1 MNYQTIKGLSE
12 LNCTASQTKQV
23 DTLSAIVLI
32 AKLKRHRAILLS
44 QQERQ
49 ARLFNT
55 VCALESASGCFVCGH
70 CLAFSAWQPD
80 QLIQHL
86 KSQHHSEGPEA
97 VPMPCPYCFADLA
110 LSDIAAHLVGHF
122 STDSSASSGLLHH
135 CRVPGCLVKSPSQL
149 AVQQHVDRCHSDA
162 DSFASGLLVSANH
175 HSGASSLICPNCQFC
190 AMSWKAFVSHQAEC
204 SGKDGEEGCLRFGL
218 NHCSECGLASTDA
231 ARIDAHI
238 ASEHPLSGAI
248 RIHEEVTSSRVV
260 TPIDESVK
268 VPKVLRSRSKPAC
281 SALSQILR
289 EPQKRPSSGRADAS
303 VTHKTSR
310 TGIGSQQQIR
320 QLDSAPTS
328 QLHFGQNA
336 SHFEAAEGVDEEEEI
351 SLPFS
356 ESALV
361 LLLKDQCSEPEQR
374 AELMRKMRAYSDY
387 RLVRQMRRGRTVAYK
402 CQCGRVFHTI
412 RRPNATVRPS
422 TLADARRHVMGVH
435 ARIGHDLLT
444 VCCQASRISRENNW
458 RLYPDQMLLRLATER
473 PGRVAA
479 ILRSFDGEDSGAEFP
494 SLLYSPA
501 SPASVM
507 PLPQLPIQP
516 HEEATEEQRLS
527 TLMSLTES
535 ELERVID
542 LPYSWSALQTLMNGI
557 CDQNTLAVLRTKM
570 DYYSTYKVAVT
581 RHSNR
586 RAFRCSGCS
595 AISPHGMGD
604 IRKHILG
611 VHAKVPDRYKTTCMH
626 ASRLSRDD
634 NRLLPD
640 QLLLHLARLKWKG
653 TTSTTRRKT
662 GRQTAN
668 NSRSSGF
675 LLDESSKPDRKQRQG
690 CLTPGKSPTPACAEA
705 AEQPEGDSDGEPV
718 EMKPTRDRP
727 PIPESHHV
735 IKVIASA
742 VDGASAEDTY
752 RCSLCSLT
760 ATSAGLI
767 RGHIVRHH
775 LSIPGHKCT
784 LCGRLYGLRRHVF
797 RHHMLAHP
805 GREFH
810 LLQYS
815 PYRYAMNRVG
825 VKCSPA
831 SGEKLR
837 SDF

>member
-1 MNYQTIKGLSE
+1 
-12 LNCTASQTKQV
+12 
-23 DTLSAIVLI
+23 
-32 AKLKRHRAILLS
+32 
-44 QQERQ
+44 
-49 ARLFNT
+49 
-55 VCALESASGCFVCGH
+55 
-70 CLAFSAWQPD
+70 
-80 QLIQHL
+80 
-86 KSQHHSEGPEA
+86 
-97 VPMPCPYCFADLA
+97 
-110 LSDIAAHLVGHF
+110 
-122 STDSSASSGLLHH
+122 
-135 CRVPGCLVKSPSQL
+135 
-149 AVQQHVDRCHSDA
+149 
-162 DSFASGLLVSANH
+162 
-175 HSGASSLICPNCQFC
+175 
-190 AMSWKAFVSHQAEC
+190 
-204 SGKDGEEGCLRFGL
+204 
-218 NHCSECGLASTDA
+218 
-231 ARIDAHI
+231 
-238 ASEHPLSGAI
+238 AI

-268 VPKVLRSRSKPAC
+268 VPKVLRSHSKPAC

-303 VTHKTSR
+303 VAHKTSR

-320 QLDSAPTS
+320 QLNSAPTS

-527 TLMSLTES
+527 RLMSLTES

-611 VHAKVPDRYKTTCMH
+611 VHAKGC
-626 ASRLSRDD
+626 
-634 NRLLPD
+634 
-640 QLLLHLARLKWKG
+640 
-653 TTSTTRRKT
+653 ST
-662 GRQTAN
+662 
-668 NSRSSGF
+668 
-675 LLDESSKPDRKQRQG
+675 L
-690 CLTPGKSPTPACAEA
+690 GKSPTPACAEA
-705 AEQPEGDSDGEPV
+705 AEQPECDSDGEPV

-735 IKVIASA
+735 IKVVASA

-810 LLQYS
+810 LLQHS

-831 SGEKLR
+831 SGGKR
-837 SDF
+837 KSDF